1 MNGSV
6 KLGHWVALGCM
17 VTLLAS
23 CGSTR
28 TGSWESGEN
37 VSLDEAQKAE
47 EDKLMAAAAQA
58 WANRGEESQALA
70 AVEAYKAAVAI
81 NPNNAE
87 AWAELSHALYFY
99 ADCYLRFDESREE
112 EYISTLDEGTKAGE
126 RSLVAQSPGFA
137 AQMQRGALI
146 EDAIGELDASAVP
159 ALYWRSANL
168 GRWASLDSFATLLS
182 YKDEIR
188 AVMEFCLNND
198 PTYFYQAPDRY
209 FGVFYAR
216 SPGFAGGDMNKS
228 KAHFDRSIEA
238 QPNYLGTRVLLA
250 EEWAVKEVNRG
261 VFEEQLSYVLTTDP
275 NSLPAVAPEN
285 ACEQK
290 KAKNLMAEAD
300 DLF

>member
-146 EDAIGELDASAVP
+146 EDAISELDASAVP

-261 VFEEQLSYVLTTDP
+261 VFEEQLGYVLTTDP